1 MMYDRAAKSDG
12 EETRRAITRGDA
24 SLSVCVCVCVCVS
37 LWEGW
42 FGRSSNTLLVSLMAN
57 QLSYS
62 SFIISSLSLFL
73 VSLSLSAT
81 KLNKSPGTN
90 LSNLYHLLLDVL
102 PF

>member
-12 EETRRAITRGDA
+12 EETRRAITGGDA
-24 SLSVCVCVCVCVS
+24 SLSVCVCVCVS

-42 FGRSSNTLLVSLMAN
+42 FGRSSNTLLVSLI

-62 SFIISSLSLFL
+62 SFIISALSLFL

-81 KLNKSPGTN
+81 KRNKSPGTN
-90 LSNLYHLLLDVL
+90 LSNLYHLLLEVL